1 MSVVALSPD
10 RLLDYANGLPAAPQI
25 MAQLNTLLHNAN
37 ADLEQIAELLRR
49 DASLAARVIRVA
61 NSPAYRGEGVAS
73 IEDALQRVGF
83 SEVYRL
89 AGLASVNQL
98 AEVPTTAYGVTSLQV
113 SENSLLTALACESLA
128 RRSGADPRA
137 AYTVGL
143 FRSIGKLV
151 LGSAAAKV
159 LGPDYPQA
167 AGFTLEAWEQDR
179 FGITSPEAGAIVLK
193 VWGFPDV
200 VVAGVL
206 EQYIPDPFAPN
217 HPIAA
222 LVNVASAIAAERG
235 FGLPGEETRLGTQSR
250 QVHLRT
256 FAGSRGHPLWG
267 RGLPAL
273 SRRCAADCPA
283 SRVGAVGAST
293 PPGDSAWAPGR
304 G

>member
-73 IEDALQRVGF
+73 IEDALQRVRF

-235 FGLPGEETRLGTQSR
+235 FGLPGEELAWEPNHAKFTCARLLEAAVKPSGDEAFQR
-250 QVHLRT
+250 FEALR
-256 FAGSRGHPLWG
+256 S
-267 RGLPAL
+267 GL
-273 SRRCAADCPA
+273 S
-283 SRVGAVGAST
+283 GK
-293 PPGDSAWAPGR
+293 
-304 G
+304 